1 MQPLGSPCPFD
12 QWGIDI
18 VGKLL
23 KAIGQKEYLIVA
35 IDYFSKWNL
44 KTRLDEAKGNW
55 VEELLGVLWAYRST
69 PRKSTGESP
78 YNMVYGSEAIIPVK
92 IGEETWRIRNYEP
105 DQNSEARRIKLDL
118 LEEVRRTAS
127 SRIEAYKGN
136 MAKAYNSR
144 VRARNFQICDLVL

>member
-1 MQPLGSPCPFD
+1 MRLKEIGWKSCFV
-12 QWGIDI
+12 GI
-18 VGKLL
+18 
-23 KAIGQKEYLIVA
+23 QKQ
-35 IDYFSKWNL
+35 
-44 KTRLDEAKGNW
+44 
-55 VEELLGVLWAYRST
+55 
-69 PRKSTGESP
+69 KSTGESP

-105 DQNSEARRIKLDL
+105 DQNSEARRIELDL